1 MDLRSKMRRDSVIA
15 ALAAAF
21 GAALCP
27 NPLIAA
33 TVLLAVQIAAYILA
47 GALLTPMKSPWPSG
61 TRRESDARRW
71 MLAALCGGGMGA
83 CVLLALYALLS
94 VRFGL
99 HRPEIVALVG
109 ALVARACAI
118 AVFDR
123 RIRRPVVS
131 IAGSAAVLGC
141 VLTFLYPLF

>member
-1 MDLRSKMRRDSVIA
+1 MDLRSKMRRDSLIA
-15 ALAAAF
+15 VLAAAF

-71 MLAALCGGGMGA
+71 MLAALCGGA

-99 HRPEIVALVG
+99 HRPEIVALAG

>member
-1 MDLRSKMRRDSVIA
+1 M
-15 ALAAAF
+15 
-21 GAALCP
+21 
-27 NPLIAA
+27 
-33 TVLLAVQIAAYILA
+33 
-47 GALLTPMKSPWPSG
+47 
-61 TRRESDARRW
+61 
-71 MLAALCGGGMGA
+71 
-83 CVLLALYALLS
+83 LLALYALLS

-99 HRPEIVALVG
+99 HRPEMVALAG